1 MLMEYLV
8 VYKVKVNKEID
19 KMYSPLE
26 QFKILV
32 IIPLNFLGYDFSI
45 TNATMYLSLVSWFL
59 YLIVKE
65 EQKQQR

>member
-32 IIPLNFLGYDFSI
+32 IIPLNFLVMI
-45 TNATMYLSLVSWFL
+45 LV
-59 YLIVKE
+59 
-65 EQKQQR
+65 